1 MLTFKN
7 EKWTKLETDFLR
19 LTNSFLDLQKSQN
32 DEYFKIH
39 NSLVEVF
46 SEFSTSKVS
55 SEFSYQLNA
64 FCSSFTYQA
73 KYLYN
78 FMKVFKTLILFIRA
92 FRQNDWNLHLAS
104 LTLFKIEE
112 GGGGRT
118 KRPSLLVFR
127 LYLLQR

>member
-7 EKWTKLETDFLR
+7 EKWAKLETDFLR

-92 FRQNDWNLHLAS
+92 FRQND
-104 LTLFKIEE
+104 
-112 GGGGRT
+112 
-118 KRPSLLVFR
+118 
-127 LYLLQR
+127 

>member
-1 MLTFKN
+1 MMN
-7 EKWTKLETDFLR
+7 I
-19 LTNSFLDLQKSQN
+19 
-32 DEYFKIH
+32 YFKIH

-46 SEFSTSKVS
+46 SEFSASKVS
-55 SEFSYQLNA
+55 SKFSYQLNA
-64 FCSSFTYQA
+64 FCSSFTHQA

-104 LTLFKIEE
+104 LTLFRIK
-112 GGGGRT
+112 GP
-118 KRPSLLVFR
+118 KRPSLLVSR